1 MPIKI
6 NFDHQ
11 GNNVNK
17 GRNNEELENKKVNF
31 KLLTVFASVF
41 AFIILTLVIITIF
54 FGYNRSN
61 QPEENGQTPT
71 PTPNINQ
78 EINSPSNYAT
88 DSALLQ
94 IEQNVDKIEIELLET
109 DLKEANLNLPSL
121 NMEIEF
127 ED

>member
-54 FGYNRSN
+54 FGYNRPN
-61 QPEENGQTPT
+61 QPEENRQTPT